1 MRKRRVSYLF
11 LVALVMGTGAAWL
24 ANSWILNRTVP
35 VAEATA
41 DVVPVVVAALEIPF
55 GMKIEGAQIK
65 TVTMPRSYMPE
76 GTYSKVEDVEGMIAA
91 QAIFPGEAVLK
102 GKVAEH
108 MGGSTLAAVVN
119 PEMRAV
125 TVRVNDVIG
134 VAGFL
139 LPGNR
144 VDVLASRMEN
154 RRAQTRTLLQYV
166 KVLAVDQTAATDQD
180 DPVIVRAVTLEMT
193 PEQAE
198 ELVKA
203 REEGT
208 IQLTLR
214 NPVDETRRVEK
225 NEPRPVRK
233 VPAPT
238 PSVTIIR
245 GTQVNHAKVKL

>member
-11 LVALVMGTGAAWL
+11 IIALVLGTGAAWL
-24 ANSWILNRTVP
+24 ANSWILNRTVS
-35 VAEATA
+35 VAEANA

-55 GMKIEGAQIK
+55 GKKIEGAQIK
-65 TVTMPRSYMPE
+65 TVTMPRGFLPD
-76 GTYSKVEDVEGMIAA
+76 GTFSNVEEVQGMIASH
-91 QAIFPGEAVLK
+91 AIFPGEIVVK

-144 VDVLASRMEN
+144 VDVLTSRVEN
-154 RRAQTRTLLQYV
+154 RRAITRTLLQYI

-193 PEQAE
+193 PGQAE

-214 NPVDETRRVEK
+214 NPIDETRLAEK
-225 NEPRPVRK
+225 KETK
-233 VPAPT
+233 VVQKKSATP

-245 GTQVNHAKVKL
+245 GTQVSYSKVRL